1 MTCNIDPSLRI
12 AVIGLGYVGLPL
24 ALVLARH
31 FKVTGFDINPGR
43 IGELSKNIDKN
54 GETSSQELAS
64 SLWCLTHQVEE
75 IGDQDIFIVTVPTPV
90 TPENVPDLSL
100 VISASEMV
108 GRLLKK
114 GNIVVFESTVYPGV
128 TEDVCGSVLEKISGL
143 QSGKDFYLG
152 YSPERINP
160 GDQVHTVDKITK
172 VVAGQ
177 TEQVTEWLAEIYG
190 RINGGNIFKAKSIK
204 TAEASKVIENA
215 QRDIN
220 VAFMNEITQILNA
233 MDVSI
238 HDVLSAARTKW
249 NFLPFR
255 PGLVGG
261 HCIGVDPYYLAHC
274 AESLGHD
281 PQVILSGRRIND
293 GMGTYLASRL
303 MSRMGEDAGRIL
315 VLGFTFKENISDIRN
330 TKVADMVQSLKA
342 AGHAV
347 DIYDP
352 HVHSEEIMA
361 HYGLSLLDHIPPEK
375 NRYDAVILSVCHT
388 DFIEQGCQPFS
399 GLVKPGG
406 ILYDIHGVW
415 KEMSHPRSYHYLT
428 L

>member
-54 GETSSQELAS
+54 GETPSQELAS

-361 HYGLSLLDHIPPEK
+361 HYSLSLLDHIPPEK